1 MVVNKP
7 CLSCPFLH
15 SQYPAT
21 LVNEGR
27 GDVRSRFFS
36 CFVTSCFL
44 VIVPL
49 AETTGVH
56 PTVRNADSEGREINT
71 AQRQA
76 RLLTSWGVSD
86 EGVPQCPSL

>member
-1 MVVNKP
+1 MVVSKP
-7 CLSCPFLH
+7 CLSCPFLR

-21 LVNEGR
+21 LVNER
-27 GDVRSRFFS
+27 GVMLGLVFS
-36 CFVTSCFL
+36 YFVTSCFL

-71 AQRQA
+71 AQLQA
-76 RLLTSWGVSD
+76 WLLTSWGVSD
-86 EGVPQCPSL
+86 KGVPQRPPL